1 MKTVIDLDNELFKA
15 RCEGSLGTST
25 KKDTVHAA
33 LTAAVKDAERRAERR
48 ARLLNSAGGPDLGDE
63 TIMAGAWR

>member
-1 MKTVIDLDNELFKA
+1 VKTIIDLDLELTEAAAKV
-15 RCEGSLGTST
+15 LGTNT

-33 LTAAVKDAERRAERR
+33 LAAAIAEAQRKGERRQWLR
-48 ARLLNSAGGPDLGDE
+48 NSAGGPDLADE